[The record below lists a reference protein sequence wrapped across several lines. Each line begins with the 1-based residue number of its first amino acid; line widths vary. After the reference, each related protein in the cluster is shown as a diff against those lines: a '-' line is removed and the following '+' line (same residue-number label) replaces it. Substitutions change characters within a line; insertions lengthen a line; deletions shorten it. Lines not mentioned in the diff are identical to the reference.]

1 MNFSSN
7 EVADAA
13 CERWGEPNK
22 RLSSATELRFGT
34 RGSLSVKIDANQFFD
49 HELAEGGAVIAK
61 AVPDIDIALLPR
73 MIIKKYNYIN
83 QAGELHMQVRR
94 FMPKD
99 FRQAR
104 PDPNDKSKWIHSVKG
119 LPVIP
124 YRLPE
129 LLNSD
134 YVIIVEGEKDADALA
149 EAGFVASCGPGGANK
164 FADELV
170 PYFAGKEVF
179 IIPDNDEAGIRH
191 SDLISRKVFKHA
203 KSVRVCNIC
212 STLQKRADVFDWL
225 QINSA
230 NELMAELRGFP
241 AVTKPPVEELETV
254 SNSDIFATID
264 ADDMLPVTTSD
275 DFVEGVLSKA
285 QMSVVYGPSNCGKT
299 FFMADLCLHI
309 ALGRSW
315 RNKEVDAGGVIYV
328 AAEGSYGIRNRVAA
342 FKQHNELNDGIPFS
356 VIPTSVNMLDAEAD
370 VTKLINTITHKSK
383 EMGHVTI
390 VVLDTLARVMAG
402 GNENAAEDMGM
413 LVINADKVR
422 HATDA
427 HVCFIHHSGKDESKG
442 ARGSSALRAATD
454 TEIEIKKSGEIS
466 CATVTKQRE
475 MEIDGVFPFKLEVIE
490 IGTNE
495 RGKTVT
501 SCVVAEASVA
511 EATPR
516 KKKPRGANQKI
527 LFKGINNLAA
537 RGLLQDNRL
546 GLPPTCKGLSL
557 DALFEHLKGLIV
569 TDSKHKRSRFNESVC
584 SLVAD
589 EFLGMENEFVWL
601 VEV

>member
-342 FKQHNELNDGIPFS
+342 FKQHNELNDGIPVSYTHLTLPTIYS
-356 VIPTSVNMLDAEAD
+356 V
-370 VTKLINTITHKSK
+370 
-383 EMGHVTI
+383 
-390 VVLDTLARVMAG
+390 
-402 GNENAAEDMGM
+402 
-413 LVINADKVR
+413 
-422 HATDA
+422 
-427 HVCFIHHSGKDESKG
+427 
-442 ARGSSALRAATD
+442 
-454 TEIEIKKSGEIS
+454 
-466 CATVTKQRE
+466 
-475 MEIDGVFPFKLEVIE
+475 
-490 IGTNE
+490 
-495 RGKTVT
+495 
-501 SCVVAEASVA
+501 
-511 EATPR
+511 
-516 KKKPRGANQKI
+516 
-527 LFKGINNLAA
+527 
-537 RGLLQDNRL
+537 
-546 GLPPTCKGLSL
+546 
-557 DALFEHLKGLIV
+557 
-569 TDSKHKRSRFNESVC
+569 
-584 SLVAD
+584 
-589 EFLGMENEFVWL
+589 
-601 VEV
+601 